1 VLCGLLTGL
10 GFGVEPTGRHNDGCF
25 IAVFNVSAFRDLD
38 TFKQEVTEFAH
49 YLKATPP
56 AAGFTEVLYPGEIE
70 FNREQDRRKNGI
82 PVEDA
87 TWKKLQDLAQG
98 YGLSAKLGL

>member
-1 VLCGLLTGL
+1 MPPKGASGE
-10 GFGVEPTGRHNDGCF
+10 VE
-25 IAVFNVSAFRDLD
+25 
-38 TFKQEVTEFAH
+38 FK
-49 YLKATPP
+49 
-56 AAGFTEVLYPGEIE
+56 
-70 FNREQDRRKNGI
+70 REQDRRKNGI

>member
-1 VLCGLLTGL
+1 M
-10 GFGVEPTGRHNDGCF
+10 EPTGRHNDGCF
-25 IAVFNVSAFRDLD
+25 IAVFNVAAFRDLD
-38 TFKQEVTEFAH
+38 TFKQEVTEFAQ

-56 AAGFTEVLYPGEIE
+56 AQGFTEVLYPGEIE
-70 FNREQDRRKNGI
+70 FKREQDRRKNGI

-98 YGLSAKLGL
+98 YGLTDKLGL